1 MSQTY
6 WWSLYGDLAGKPT
19 GIFFA
24 GVLVLVGAMCFDL
37 CGDLFVKQNSPS
49 SELVSGSVHPDCWRA
64 YGCFRLDAKPAFY
77 TCLLLA
83 GIGGGIAT
91 VLAGTDCPVQGMVP
105 ANGSSSDDNWVHSTA
120 AYVGASGRE
129 YGWGDRVQAR
139 RHGHALCWDRS
150 EVRDLICAGSVD
162 HCKPCWPVLPAAGL
176 SLLCLL

>member
-91 VLAGTDCPVQGMVP
+91 VLAGTDCPMQGMVP
-105 ANGSSSDDNWVHSTA
+105 ANGSSSDDNWVHSTGVRLGRPGPGPPPRTCPLLGSLRGEGSDLCGICGPLQALLARFARCGPIA
-120 AYVGASGRE
+120 A
-129 YGWGDRVQAR
+129 
-139 RHGHALCWDRS
+139 L
-150 EVRDLICAGSVD
+150 LT
-162 HCKPCWPVLPAAGL
+162 LGL
-176 SLLCLL
+176 QHRA